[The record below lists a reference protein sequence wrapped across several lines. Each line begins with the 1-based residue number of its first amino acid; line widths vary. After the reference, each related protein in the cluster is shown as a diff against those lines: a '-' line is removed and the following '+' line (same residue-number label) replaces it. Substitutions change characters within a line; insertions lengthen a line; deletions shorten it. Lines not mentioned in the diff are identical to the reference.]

1 LRVLIAGN
9 SAAGV
14 SCAQTIRRLKPDA
27 AVTIVGEEDAPFYS
41 RCLLSYHLAGELE
54 RKRLFLHRRDWYTSN
69 RIELLTG
76 ERVSQVKPLA
86 RYAVCGNGK
95 RLHYDFL
102 VVATG
107 SSPAALPIPGI
118 CSRGVF
124 PLRNLEH
131 ADAILRFIRVRRPRE
146 AVVLGGGFIG
156 LKVAYALRVR
166 GLKVTVVEKLPQ
178 LMPKMLDKKGS
189 EILSSFLVRQRINVK
204 TGTSISEIRARAKD
218 ISSVRLQDG
227 KELRCDLLI
236 LAVGVKPNTKLLPRA
251 AGDSQKEGIVTDQ
264 FMRTKFERIFACGD
278 VAITTDLVTGE
289 RTINALWFNAIQQGR
304 VAGQNIAGTER
315 KYPGSFAA
323 NAVEFFGYPL
333 VALGAVNL
341 NGASEVISCHIPRK
355 RVYKRLLFYENRLVG
370 AILIGDVE
378 AAGVFN
384 ALIRRKEEIPDSH
397 KELLTNPWRFSEKL
411 GKSLAQGVFLP
422 THL

>member
-1 LRVLIAGN
+1 
-9 SAAGV
+9 
-14 SCAQTIRRLKPDA
+14 
-27 AVTIVGEEDAPFYS
+27 
-41 RCLLSYHLAGELE
+41 
-54 RKRLFLHRRDWYTSN
+54 
-69 RIELLTG
+69 
-76 ERVSQVKPLA
+76 
-86 RYAVCGNGK
+86 
-95 RLHYDFL
+95 
-102 VVATG
+102 
-107 SSPAALPIPGI
+107 
-118 CSRGVF
+118 
-124 PLRNLEH
+124 
-131 ADAILRFIRVRRPRE
+131 
-146 AVVLGGGFIG
+146 
-156 LKVAYALRVR
+156 
-166 GLKVTVVEKLPQ
+166 
-178 LMPKMLDKKGS
+178 MPKMLDKKGS
-189 EILSSFLVRQRINVK
+189 EILSSFLIRQGINVR
-204 TGTSISEIRARAKD
+204 TGVSVSEIRAREKEV
-218 ISSVRLQDG
+218 SSVRLEDG

-236 LAVGVKPNTKLLPRA
+236 LAVGVKPNTELLPRA
-251 AGDSQKEGIVTDQ
+251 SSANSGIITDEY
-264 FMRTKFERIFACGD
+264 MRTKFERIFACGD
-278 VAITTDLVTGE
+278 VAVTTDLVTGE

-397 KELLTNPWRFSEKL
+397 RKLLDNPWRFSEKL
-411 GKSLAQGVFLP
+411 GKSLAQGIFLP